1 MKDYKDQLRNDH
13 TDFDKGIFEGPELE
27 NPFDLFDSW
36 MKNAVEQGQIEANA
50 MSISTVDNA
59 NRISSRI
66 VYLKEMINNTF
77 VFYTNYTSRKG
88 QDIEQTEMG
97 SILFFW
103 PQLQQQIRIEGRLQK
118 VSPEMSDAYFASRPR
133 GSQLGA
139 WASHQSEELKDRKEL
154 EDRLVDLEAK
164 FPTEVPRPDNWGG
177 YALVPDY
184 FEFWQGRPSRLHDRF
199 VFVKEKEE
207 WLIKRLNP

>member
-13 TDFDKGIFEGPELE
+13 TDFNKGTFDGPELN
-27 NPFDLFDSW
+27 NPFELFDSW

-50 MSISTVDNA
+50 MNISTVDDTH
-59 NRISSRI
+59 RVSSRI
-66 VYLKEMINNTF
+66 VYLKEMIDNTF
-77 VFYTNYTSRKG
+77 VFYTNYHSRKG
-88 QDIEQTEMG
+88 QNITQTQVG

-103 PQLQQQIRIEGRLQK
+103 PQLQQQIRIEGTLVK
-118 VSPEMSDAYFASRPR
+118 VAPEMSDAYFASRPR

-139 WASHQSEELKDRKEL
+139 WASHQSDELNDRKEL
-154 EDRLVDLEAK
+154 EERLAELELK
-164 FPTEVPRPDNWGG
+164 YPGHVPRPPHWGG

-184 FEFWQGRPSRLHDRF
+184 FEFWQGRPSRLHDRY

>member
-13 TDFDKGIFEGPELE
+13 TDFNKGTFDDPELN
-27 NPFDLFDSW
+27 NPFELFDSW
-36 MKNAVEQGQIEANA
+36 MKNAVEHGQIEANA
-50 MSISTVDNA
+50 MNISTVDDTH
-59 NRISSRI
+59 RISSRI
-66 VYLKEMINNTF
+66 VYLKEMIDNTF
-77 VFYTNYTSRKG
+77 VFYTNYNSRKG
-88 QDIEQTEMG
+88 QNIAQTQVG

-103 PQLQQQIRIEGRLQK
+103 PQLQQQIRIEGTLVK
-118 VSPEMSDAYFASRPR
+118 VPTEMSDAYFASRPR

-139 WASHQSEELKDRKEL
+139 WASHQSDDLKDRKEL
-154 EDRLVDLEAK
+154 EERLAELELK
-164 FPTEVPRPDNWGG
+164 YPGDVPRPPHWGG

-184 FEFWQGRPSRLHDRF
+184 FEFWQGRPSRLHDRY